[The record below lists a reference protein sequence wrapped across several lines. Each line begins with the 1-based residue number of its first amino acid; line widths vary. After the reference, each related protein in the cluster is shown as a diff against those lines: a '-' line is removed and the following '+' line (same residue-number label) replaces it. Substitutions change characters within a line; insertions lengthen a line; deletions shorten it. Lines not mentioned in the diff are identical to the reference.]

1 MTKSIL
7 RLITVLAL
15 GGAVACAEAKA
26 DVEKVPVGTDV
37 QLTSKDGGV
46 VQGTLTEK
54 DATTV
59 KVVTGKTAKT
69 TKTVPRE
76 SIADVRVVDPAKP
89 VELPA
94 IAKFREYTVP
104 AGATLRLTMDSAVS
118 SETAKVEDAVE
129 AKLSDA
135 VTVDGVEVLPAGSA
149 VRGTVSAVEQAG
161 KVKGRSS
168 LGMIFNS
175 LTAWGERH
183 SISARWAAEAESTK
197 KDDAK
202 KIGIGAGAGAVIGG
216 ILGGKKGAATGAAVG
231 GGAGTA
237 MVLTSEGKAVAL
249 ANGADI
255 TVKLANA
262 LDVRV
267 PIK

>member
-1 MTKSIL
+1 MTKHTL
-7 RLITVLAL
+7 FLMTVLAL
-15 GGAVACAEAKA
+15 GGATACSEAQA
-26 DVEKVPVGTDV
+26 DVEKLPVGTDV

-46 VQGTLTEK
+46 VQGRLTEK

-59 KVVTGKTAKT
+59 KVVTGRT
-69 TKTVPRE
+69 TKTTRTVPRGE
-76 SIADVRVVDPAKP
+76 IADVRVVDASKP

-104 AGATLRLTMDSAVS
+104 AGTALKLTIESAVS
-118 SETAKVEDAVE
+118 SETANVEDAVE
-129 AKLSDA
+129 ARLADA
-135 VTVDGVEVLPAGSA
+135 VFVDGAEVLRSGSL

-161 KVKGRSS
+161 KVKGVSS
-168 LGMIFNS
+168 LGLIFSS

-183 SISARWAAEAESTK
+183 QISARWSAQAETTK

-216 ILGGKKGAATGAAVG
+216 ILGGKKGAATGAVIG

-237 MVLTSEGKAVAL
+237 VTMTQAGKPVAL
-249 ANGADI
+249 ANGSEI
-255 TVKLANA
+255 TVKLANPM
-262 LDVRV
+262 DVKV

>member
-1 MTKSIL
+1 
-7 RLITVLAL
+7 
-15 GGAVACAEAKA
+15 
-26 DVEKVPVGTDV
+26 
-37 QLTSKDGGV
+37 
-46 VQGTLTEK
+46 
-54 DATTV
+54 
-59 KVVTGKTAKT
+59 
-69 TKTVPRE
+69 
-76 SIADVRVVDPAKP
+76 
-89 VELPA
+89 
-94 IAKFREYTVP
+94 
-104 AGATLRLTMDSAVS
+104 MDSAVS

-129 AKLSDA
+129 AKLADA
-135 VTVDGVEVLPAGSA
+135 VSVDGVEVLPAGSA
-149 VRGTVSAVEQAG
+149 VRGNVSAVEQAG

-168 LGMIFNS
+168 LGLIFNS

-237 MVLTSEGKAVAL
+237 MVLTSEGKAIAL
-249 ANGADI
+249 ANGSEI
-255 TVKLANA
+255 NVKLANP
-262 LDVRV
+262 LEVRV